1 MLHVRDHA
9 VLTADRPAPV
19 RQPGS
24 PGAGRARSGHAPE
37 SVPEQRA
44 SRDPYFDNVKYL
56 AIVLVAM
63 GHAWTPLMDSSR
75 AAAAL
80 YMFVYTFHMP
90 AFIVV
95 AGYFSRSFTGRPD
108 QLRRLVTGIGVPYL
122 VFEVAYIAFH
132 RQVNGTD
139 HPWSLLDPYYVTWFL
154 LALFV
159 WRLTAPFWRIIR
171 YPLPVALGIA
181 ALASVSPEL
190 GDDFNISRVLQFLPF
205 FVLGLTLRR
214 EHFERLRR
222 PDVRLIAV
230 PAFVGALVVAYWAVP
245 RMSARWF
252 YRTNSAQ
259 EMGHLWW
266 TGPLMT
272 LALFGAGLVLT
283 AAFLAW
289 VPEHATWYTAL
300 GAGTLYGYLLH
311 GFLAK
316 GSRWW
321 GWYEAEWVAT
331 PLGQVTVTVLAA
343 AIVTALCTSP
353 VRTLFQPVVE
363 PGMSWAFRPSD
374 RPRGGSGAAGAAGGA
389 GGAGGSGG
397 AGGPQGGPQGA
408 DRAGGAG
415 VAGGHRSGPERPA
428 AGAAGGRSSGGA
440 SPG

>member
-1 MLHVRDHA
+1 MLHVRDHT
-9 VLTADRPAPV
+9 VLTADRPTPV
-19 RQPGS
+19 PETGVPGAER
-24 PGAGRARSGHAPE
+24 GRAGRAREPAAP
-37 SVPEQRA
+37 PTAKPRA
-44 SRDPYFDNVKYL
+44 ARDPYFDNVKYL

-75 AAAAL
+75 AASAL

-132 RQVNGTD
+132 RQVHGGD

-171 YPLPVALGIA
+171 YPVPVALGIA

-190 GDDFNISRVLQFLPF
+190 GDDFNIQRVLQFLPF

-222 PDVRLIAV
+222 PDVRLMAV
-230 PAFVGALVVAYWAVP
+230 PALAGGLLVAYWAVP

-266 TGPLMT
+266 TGPAMT

-289 VPEHATWYTAL
+289 VPAHATWYTAL

-321 GWYEAEWVAT
+321 GWYEAEWIST
-331 PLGQVTVTVLAA
+331 PLGQVAVTALAA
-343 AIVTALCTSP
+343 AVVTALCTAP
-353 VRTLFQPVVE
+353 VRRLFRPAVE
-363 PGMSWAFRPSD
+363 PAMGWAFRPTGSD
-374 RPRGGSGAAGAAGGA
+374 EGRGRTVGAHRGTDHRATGTGADGRSPGAATA
-389 GGAGGSGG
+389 
-397 AGGPQGGPQGA
+397 
-408 DRAGGAG
+408 
-415 VAGGHRSGPERPA
+415 PA
-428 AGAAGGRSSGGA
+428 QRRDGDA
-440 SPG
+440 PG